1 MNCNQACERARI
13 DSPHQQC
20 ADVKVKRALSYIL
33 ISLPSEVSFRVRVNG
48 KVCGSL
54 EILFLHLPF
63 TLILSY
69 RQKEPLHWILRNSA
83 DSVVRKICCSFLLGV
98 S

>member
-1 MNCNQACERARI
+1 MSARELTVPTNSALI
-13 DSPHQQC
+13 LN
-20 ADVKVKRALSYIL
+20 DVKVKRALSYIL

-63 TLILSY
+63 ALILSY